1 MTESEEQPIKIQNAA
16 NAVGI
21 THKTLYNWIDAGQL
35 QPVKPGYVLLSDV
48 ENTRVRLKTA
58 NADVLRKVSFLKPR
72 DDNGRF
78 IILRDE

>member
-21 THKTLYNWIDAGQL
+21 TYKTLYNWIDAGQL
-35 QPVKPGYVLLSDV
+35 QTVKPGYVLLSDV

-78 IILRDE
+78 RLLRDE